1 MAQSFVSPVKR
12 ALLPVQMHA
21 LVTAFKGCYIYI
33 VLLFTTFKFQN
44 MKNLLAMLGFLL
56 IMTSCS
62 KSIDNPAG
70 VDDSSSRSV
79 ALSPAQVPAAVMDA
93 FKAKYPNAGGEIEWQ
108 REDGNTYKVKFWL
121 GAQRWQAIFSAAG
134 GFISEKQIK

>member
-1 MAQSFVSPVKR
+1 
-12 ALLPVQMHA
+12 
-21 LVTAFKGCYIYI
+21 
-33 VLLFTTFKFQN
+33 

-79 ALSPAQVPAAVMDA
+79 ALSTAQVPAAVMDA

-134 GFISEKQIK
+134 GFISEKQLK